1 MYFIKKIILISN
13 KGVSSEV
20 KLQMGLNIICGESNT
35 GKSLVFDC
43 IDFMTGAQ
51 KHRFDEKL
59 DIKEISMIIS
69 KNDKDITLTRELNSN
84 EIKVN
89 SGISEINS
97 GIYSTK
103 NRKNHIK
110 ELWLKLMDIDNIVN
124 IVSNLQGKTQE
135 LSYRTFNHNFQIDEV
150 RVLEQ
155 ASILASKNSFGD
167 NVATSV
173 ISSLLY
179 LATDKNYLPEK
190 NIKDKKIRN
199 ARKEAVTSF
208 VNRSFKKIESQKIS
222 DFSEYSD
229 KTPADLE
236 RSIDQLINDIGLTEG
251 VLDEMNHQ
259 INEVSKKIFKV
270 GDKINECKVL
280 YSRNKNLASQYA
292 SDLRRLTFIA
302 EGDIHSKDL
311 PELDR
316 CPFCN
321 GELVK
326 NQSQSCVEAAIV
338 EVEKIKMQIND
349 LKSFQESL
357 KTEGKDLEDERD
369 KLIKERHNLEN
380 SIRRELKPKISELR
394 KQLQKYTIALEQYK
408 AKEMINKFNDILL
421 TELKVT
427 EEEESGEFKIDIAQK
442 FRDIFLGK
450 LEKELD
456 YLLKECKYHNYSN
469 CKFNVPG
476 YDITINGQEKRSQ
489 GKGYRAFLNT
499 LVAIAVQNCLYDFD
513 LHIPTV
519 FVVDSPILSLK
530 EKEDETKDEYVSNS
544 MKVGLFTYLVN
555 HQTDRQFIIIENNI
569 PNIDYGNS
577 NLIKFTKDENNGR
590 YGLLTNFKG

>member
-1 MYFIKKIILISN
+1 
-13 KGVSSEV
+13 
-20 KLQMGLNIICGESNT
+20 
-35 GKSLVFDC
+35 
-43 IDFMTGAQ
+43 
-51 KHRFDEKL
+51 
-59 DIKEISMIIS
+59 
-69 KNDKDITLTRELNSN
+69 
-84 EIKVN
+84 
-89 SGISEINS
+89 
-97 GIYSTK
+97 
-103 NRKNHIK
+103 
-110 ELWLKLMDIDNIVN
+110 
-124 IVSNLQGKTQE
+124 
-135 LSYRTFNHNFQIDEV
+135 
-150 RVLEQ
+150 
-155 ASILASKNSFGD
+155 
-167 NVATSV
+167 
-173 ISSLLY
+173 
-179 LATDKNYLPEK
+179 
-190 NIKDKKIRN
+190 
-199 ARKEAVTSF
+199 
-208 VNRSFKKIESQKIS
+208 
-222 DFSEYSD
+222 
-229 KTPADLE
+229 
-236 RSIDQLINDIGLTEG
+236 
-251 VLDEMNHQ
+251 
-259 INEVSKKIFKV
+259 
-270 GDKINECKVL
+270 
-280 YSRNKNLASQYA
+280 
-292 SDLRRLTFIA
+292 
-302 EGDIHSKDL
+302 
-311 PELDR
+311 
-316 CPFCN
+316 
-321 GELVK
+321 
-326 NQSQSCVEAAIV
+326 
-338 EVEKIKMQIND
+338 MQIND

-357 KTEGKDLEDERD
+357 KTENKDLEDERD

-456 YLLKECKYHNYSN
+456 NLLKECKYHNYSN

-499 LVAIAVQNCLYDFD
+499 LVAIAVQNCLYDFN